1 VTKFE
6 TSDYQTIKK
15 ALVNRDLK
23 QALYDEGKVIME
35 GVLLTL
41 HGQEHHQRRK
51 LEHKVFQ
58 RDFFKYYEHE
68 LFPKTLEETIFPF
81 LKNGS
86 ADLIDFGYR
95 ITMNLTADFAGID
108 RFKKTPEETENLLT
122 LVKIFS
128 QGATLVHSKR
138 PHDEVNMEVTEALG
152 VFEEK
157 FLIPSKNRRLKI
169 LKQFNDKKVNEDDLP
184 RDVLTVLLRNVDG
197 INLDDDLIKR
207 EIAFYLQAG
216 SHSTANSMVHALHE
230 IFEWMEKHPEDK
242 EKIYNDPIF
251 LQRCVH
257 ESMRLH
263 PASPVAWRKPTCPIE
278 LDKEIRMNQDDLLI
292 MDLHTA
298 NRDKEIFGIDA
309 EEFNPYRK
317 LDPNQSI
324 WGLTFGIGLHL
335 CFGRD
340 LDGGLIPD
348 EKTLPKKHQY
358 GIVTLLV
365 RKLIE
370 NKVRLDP
377 DNKPLKDMNTERPNW
392 GSYPVLFGEKK

>member
-1 VTKFE
+1 MTKFE

-68 LFPKTLEETIFPF
+68 LFPKTLNETISPF
-81 LKNGS
+81 LRKGS
-86 ADLIDFGYR
+86 ADLLDFGYR

-108 RFKKTPEETENLLT
+108 RFKKTPEETENLLI

-169 LKQFNDKKVNEDDLP
+169 LKQFNDNKLNEDDLP

-230 IFEWMEKHPEDK
+230 ILEWMEKHSEDK
-242 EKIYNDPIF
+242 EKIYNDPLF

-278 LDKEIRMNQDDLLI
+278 LDKEIKMNQDDLLI
-292 MDLHTA
+292 MDLHNA
-298 NRDKEIFGIDA
+298 NRDKEIFGNDA
-309 EEFNPYRK
+309 EEFNPYRE

-340 LDGGLIPD
+340 LDGGLISD
-348 EKTLPKKHQY
+348 EKTKPEKHQY

-365 RKLIE
+365 RKLLE

>member
-1 VTKFE
+1 MTKFE

-278 LDKEIRMNQDDLLI
+278 LDKDIRMNQDDLLI

>member
-1 VTKFE
+1 MTKFE

-68 LFPKTLEETIFPF
+68 LFPKTLNETISPF
-81 LKNGS
+81 LRKGS
-86 ADLIDFGYR
+86 ADLLDFGYR

-108 RFKKTPEETENLLT
+108 RFKKTPEETENLLI

-169 LKQFNDKKVNEDDLP
+169 LKQFNDNKLNEDDLP

-230 IFEWMEKHPEDK
+230 ILEWMEKHSEDK

-278 LDKEIRMNQDDLLI
+278 LDKEIKMNQDDLLI
-292 MDLHTA
+292 MDLHNA
-298 NRDKEIFGIDA
+298 NRDKEIFGNDA
-309 EEFNPYRK
+309 EEFNPYRE

-340 LDGGLIPD
+340 LDGGLISD
-348 EKTLPKKHQY
+348 EKTKPEKHQY

-365 RKLIE
+365 RKLLE

>member
-68 LFPKTLEETIFPF
+68 LFPKTLNETISPF
-81 LKNGS
+81 LRKGS
-86 ADLIDFGYR
+86 ADLLDFGYR

-108 RFKKTPEETENLLT
+108 RFKKTPEETENLLI

-169 LKQFNDKKVNEDDLP
+169 LKQFNDNKLNEDDLP

-230 IFEWMEKHPEDK
+230 ILEWMEKHSEDK

-278 LDKEIRMNQDDLLI
+278 LDKEIKMNQDDLLI
-292 MDLHTA
+292 MDLHNA
-298 NRDKEIFGIDA
+298 NRDKEIFGNDA
-309 EEFNPYRK
+309 EEFNPYRE

-340 LDGGLIPD
+340 LDGGLISD
-348 EKTLPKKHQY
+348 EKTKPEKHQY

-365 RKLIE
+365 RKLLE

>member
-1 VTKFE
+1 MTTFK
-6 TSDYQTIKK
+6 TSNYEIIKK

-68 LFPKTLEETIFPF
+68 LFPKTLNETISPF
-81 LKNGS
+81 LRKGS
-86 ADLIDFGYR
+86 ADLLDFGYR

-138 PHDEVNMEVTEALG
+138 PHDEVNMEVTEALE

-169 LKQFNDKKVNEDDLP
+169 LKQFNENILNENGLP

-230 IFEWMEKHPEDK
+230 IFEWMEKHSEDK

-263 PASPVAWRKPTCPIE
+263 PASPVAWRKPTCPLE
-278 LDKEIRMNQDDLLI
+278 LDKEIKMNQGDLLI
-292 MDLHTA
+292 MDLHNA
-298 NRDKEIFGIDA
+298 NRDKEIFGNDA
-309 EEFNPYRK
+309 EEFNPYRE

-340 LDGGLIPD
+340 LDGGLIAD
-348 EKTLPKKHQY
+348 EKTKPEKHQY

-365 RKLIE
+365 RKLFE

-392 GSYPVLFGEKK
+392 GNYPVLFGEKK

>member
-1 VTKFE
+1 MTKFE

-377 DNKPLKDMNTERPNW
+377 DNKPLKDLNTERPNW

>member
-1 VTKFE
+1 MTKFE

-23 QALYDEGKVIME
+23 QALYDEGKVIRQ

-41 HGQEHHQRRK
+41 HGQEHPQRRK

-68 LFPKTLEETIFPF
+68 LFPKTLNETISPF
-81 LKNGS
+81 LRKGS
-86 ADLIDFGYR
+86 ADLLDFGYR

-108 RFKKTPEETENLLT
+108 RFKKTPEETENLLI

-169 LKQFNDKKVNEDDLP
+169 LKQFNDNKLNEDDLP

-230 IFEWMEKHPEDK
+230 ILEWMEKHSEDK

-278 LDKEIRMNQDDLLI
+278 LDKEIKMNQDDLLI
-292 MDLHTA
+292 MDLHNA
-298 NRDKEIFGIDA
+298 NRDKEIFGNDA
-309 EEFNPYRK
+309 EEFNPYRE
-317 LDPNQSI
+317 LDPNQSV

-340 LDGGLIPD
+340 LDGGLISD
-348 EKTLPKKHQY
+348 EKTKPEKHQY

-365 RKLIE
+365 RKLLE

>member
-377 DNKPLKDMNTERPNW
+377 DNKPLKDLNTERPNW

>member
-1 VTKFE
+1 MTKFE

-152 VFEEK
+152 IFEEK

-298 NRDKEIFGIDA
+298 NRDKKIFGIDA

-377 DNKPLKDMNTERPNW
+377 DNKPLKDLNTERPNW

>member
-1 VTKFE
+1 MTTFE
-6 TSDYQTIKK
+6 TSNYEIIKK

>member
-1 VTKFE
+1 MTLRAKAVTTFE
-6 TSDYQTIKK
+6 TSNYEIIKK

-58 RDFFKYYEHE
+58 RDFFRYYEHE
-68 LFPKTLEETIFPF
+68 LFPRTLEETIFPF
-81 LKNGS
+81 LNNGS
-86 ADLIDFGYR
+86 ADLLDFGYR

-108 RFKKTPEETENLLT
+108 RLKKTPEETENLLT

-138 PHDEVNMEVTEALG
+138 PHDEVNMEVTEALA

-169 LKQFNDKKVNEDDLP
+169 LKQFNDNKLDEDDLP

-197 INLDDDLIKR
+197 INLDSEIIKR

-216 SHSTANSMVHALHE
+216 SHSTANSMTHALHD
-230 IFEWMEKHPEDK
+230 IFGWMEKHPEDK

-278 LDKEIRMNQDDLLI
+278 LDKEIQMKQDDLLI
-292 MDLHTA
+292 MDLHNA
-298 NRDKEIFGIDA
+298 NRDKEIFGNDA
-309 EEFNPYRK
+309 EEFNPYRE

-340 LDGGLIPD
+340 LDGGLIA
-348 EKTLPKKHQY
+348 
-358 GIVTLLV
+358 
-365 RKLIE
+365 
-370 NKVRLDP
+370 
-377 DNKPLKDMNTERPNW
+377 
-392 GSYPVLFGEKK
+392 

>member
-41 HGQEHHQRRK
+41 HGEEHHQRRK

-68 LFPKTLEETIFPF
+68 LFPKTLNETISPF
-81 LKNGS
+81 LRKGS
-86 ADLIDFGYR
+86 ADLLDFGYR

-108 RFKKTPEETENLLT
+108 RFKKTPEETENLLI

-169 LKQFNDKKVNEDDLP
+169 LKQFNDNKLNEDDLP

-230 IFEWMEKHPEDK
+230 ILEWMEKHSEDK

-278 LDKEIRMNQDDLLI
+278 LDKEIKMNQDDLLI
-292 MDLHTA
+292 MDLHNA
-298 NRDKEIFGIDA
+298 NRDKEIFGNDA
-309 EEFNPYRK
+309 EEFNPYRE

-340 LDGGLIPD
+340 LDGGLISD
-348 EKTLPKKHQY
+348 EKTKPEKHQY

-365 RKLIE
+365 RKLLE

>member
-1 VTKFE
+1 MTKFE

-41 HGQEHHQRRK
+41 HGEEHHQRRK

-68 LFPKTLEETIFPF
+68 LFPKTLNETISPF
-81 LKNGS
+81 LRKGS
-86 ADLIDFGYR
+86 ADLLDFGYR

-108 RFKKTPEETENLLT
+108 RFKKTPEETENLLI

-169 LKQFNDKKVNEDDLP
+169 LKQFNDNKLNEDDLP

-230 IFEWMEKHPEDK
+230 ILEWMEKHSEDK

-278 LDKEIRMNQDDLLI
+278 LDKEIKMNQDDLLI
-292 MDLHTA
+292 MDLHNA
-298 NRDKEIFGIDA
+298 NRDKEIFGNDA
-309 EEFNPYRK
+309 EEFNPYRE

-340 LDGGLIPD
+340 LDGGLISD
-348 EKTLPKKHQY
+348 EKTKPEKHQY

-365 RKLIE
+365 RKLLE

>member
-1 VTKFE
+1 MTKFE

-68 LFPKTLEETIFPF
+68 LFPKTLNETISPF
-81 LKNGS
+81 LRKGS
-86 ADLIDFGYR
+86 ADLLDFGYR

-108 RFKKTPEETENLLT
+108 RFKKTPEETENLLI

-169 LKQFNDKKVNEDDLP
+169 LKQFNDNKLNEDDLP

-230 IFEWMEKHPEDK
+230 IFEWTEKHSEDK
-242 EKIYNDPIF
+242 EKIFNDPIF

-278 LDKEIRMNQDDLLI
+278 LDKEIKMNQDDLLI
-292 MDLHTA
+292 MDLHNA
-298 NRDKEIFGIDA
+298 NRDKEIFGNDA
-309 EEFNPYRK
+309 EEFNPYRE

-340 LDGGLIPD
+340 LDGGLISD
-348 EKTLPKKHQY
+348 EKTKPEKHQY

-365 RKLIE
+365 RKLLE

>member
-1 VTKFE
+1 MTKFE

-169 LKQFNDKKVNEDDLP
+169 LKQFNDNKLDEDDLP

-298 NRDKEIFGIDA
+298 NRDKKIFGIDA

-377 DNKPLKDMNTERPNW
+377 DNKPLKDLNTERPNW

>member
-1 VTKFE
+1 MTKFE

-152 VFEEK
+152 IFEEK

-278 LDKEIRMNQDDLLI
+278 LDKDIRMNQDDLLI

-377 DNKPLKDMNTERPNW
+377 DNKPLKDLNTERPNW